1 PKTEGVPNMK
11 FISSLKSPETASS
24 GNASSSSFQSGY
36 NRIEE
41 VAELNHL
48 LANVTSLL
56 HHHLSVY
63 RKEYGKRRYRPD
75 HQLEEL
81 RNIQEKLSQERLQ
94 WEQEK
99 AKKEKEL
106 EKKQQELIQM
116 ECSNNFEQHCVALA
130 LAQSKIAIS
139 PLDGDH
145 IGHSPLQLSL
155 VLLTYMKYKQKV

>member
-1 PKTEGVPNMK
+1 
-11 FISSLKSPETASS
+11 ETASS
-24 GNASSSSFQSGY
+24 ANASSSSFQSGY

-81 RNIQEKLSQERLQ
+81 RNIQEKLSQECLQ

-99 AKKEKEL
+99 AEKEL

-116 ECSNNFEQHCVALA
+116 EVTCSLYPSVTFWAPSSGVYNGANV
-130 LAQSKIAIS
+130 K
-139 PLDGDH
+139 
-145 IGHSPLQLSL
+145 
-155 VLLTYMKYKQKV
+155 